1 MRVRGRPVATTVGII
16 TILIAA
22 SARMGGAQ
30 TGSVTGTVVE
40 AANRRPIVAAQ
51 VYIKGT
57 SLATQAGEGGRF
69 TLANIPAGL
78 HIVGVRQLGFAANE
92 KPVTIVAGRRDT
104 VDFVLAQQAIS
115 LNEVVVTGTATA
127 TEVRK
132 VGNSVASV
140 NVAELT
146 ASSPIL
152 SVDQLLKGR
161 TAGVMMNIS
170 QSAVGASGQIKI
182 RGTKSISLPSDPAL
196 YIDGVKVNN
205 ADDRGISIGGPG
217 INRMMDINPAD
228 IDHIEV
234 VRGAAAATL
243 YGTQG
248 SQGVIQIFTKRGRTG
263 APEWTYEA
271 EGGFERA
278 PTDRFPGRLWT
289 QFTGPTGFRARD
301 PKEIVGNGRYERYL
315 AQLSGGGEAVTYFTS
330 LSFQGQEASIA
341 PDANWNHLLGWRA
354 NLNAVLTPTLS
365 LAARTGFTFNKLRIN
380 DTDNALHGLYSQV
393 VAGLPYTAD
402 STRPWGERFGNFY
415 ANQTV
420 ENIQHVLRNTTGL
433 TADWRPRGNL
443 THSATLGIDWFDDEF
458 QKYFPYAYQGSG
470 NKLGAKTN
478 ATRSFREVTFDYKA
492 SLANTLA
499 SWVTSELSAGAQGD
513 FQTQNRVTGQGTDF
527 PAPGVR
533 TVSSAATRTASEDR
547 LETTNAGLFLQET
560 FGLWDKLFV
569 TGAVRVDGNSAFG
582 NDFKYQTYPKASVAY
597 SISDES
603 FWPTSAVPTMKL
615 RAAYGISGQAPA
627 QFAAD
632 RTYSPISA
640 QNGQPAVTP
649 NNLGDPNLGPETSSE
664 LELGLDA
671 GFLGDR
677 IGVEFTGYFQTTNDA
692 LIRKPGPPSLGFLN
706 TQLTNIGQT
715 KSHGIELGINAL
727 LLRRR
732 NMEWG
737 SRLNLATFTSEITD
751 LGGVAPFFV
760 NDAFIK
766 QGFPVNGVWRVPLK
780 SWDPAT
786 RRHTALTSPDDRVF
800 SGTLDPKY
808 FGSISTNYRLGSVML
823 TAMADF
829 AGGNKKI
836 DFSHYWDTRVRS
848 GDHYLSLV
856 EKPTGKTTPAADS
869 LVDYVNV
876 IGSTVFVEKADFI
889 SLSEMALT
897 YSIPNSW
904 IRATGFRGASVRL
917 SGRNLHL
924 WTKFP
929 GVDPRLSYRGNVPVG
944 GGSDFDSTP
953 VSRVFL
959 ITIRGSR

>member
-1 MRVRGRPVATTVGII
+1 MRVRRRTVSTAVGIVATLV
-16 TILIAA
+16 A
-22 SARMGGAQ
+22 SSAGVAGAQ

-40 AANRRPIVAAQ
+40 GADRRPVVGAQ
-51 VYIKGT
+51 IFVKGT
-57 SLATQAGEGGRF
+57 GLATQAGEGGRF
-69 TLANIPAGL
+69 TLASIPPGP
-78 HIVGVRQLGFAANE
+78 HTVGVRQLGFAATE

-104 VDFVLAQQAIS
+104 LDFVLIQQAIS
-115 LNEVVVTGTATA
+115 LHEVVVTGTAAA

-132 VGNSVASV
+132 IGNSVASV
-140 NVAELT
+140 NVSDLT
-146 ASSPIL
+146 EKSPIL

-161 TAGVMMNIS
+161 TAGVLMNIS
-170 QSAVGASGQIKI
+170 QSAVGSSGQIKI

-217 INRMMDINPAD
+217 INRISDINPAD
-228 IDHIEV
+228 IDRIEV

-248 SQGVIQIFTKRGRTG
+248 SNGVIQIFTKRGRTG
-263 APEWTYEA
+263 APEWAYEA

-289 QFTGPTGFRARD
+289 QFTGPTGFRAHD

-315 AQLSGGGEAVTYFTS
+315 AQVSGGGEAVTYFTS
-330 LSFQGQEASIA
+330 LSYQGQNASIA
-341 PDANWNHLLGWRA
+341 PDANWGHLLGWRT
-354 NLNAVLTPTLS
+354 NLNAVLTPKLS

-402 STRPWGERFGNFY
+402 PTRKWGERFGNFY

-433 TADWRPRGNL
+433 TSDWRPRPNL
-443 THSATLGIDWFDDEF
+443 TQQTTLGIDWFDDEF

-492 SLANTLA
+492 SLSNTLA
-499 SWVTSELSAGAQGD
+499 AWVTSELSAGAQGD
-513 FQTQNRVTGQGTDF
+513 FQTQNRVTGSGTDF

-533 TVSSAATRTASEDR
+533 TVSSAATRTATEDR
-547 LETTNAGLFLQET
+547 LETTNAGLFIQET
-560 FGLWDKLFV
+560 FGLWDKVFV
-569 TGAVRVDGNSAFG
+569 TGGLRVDGNSAFG

-597 SISDES
+597 SLSDES
-603 FWPTSAVPTMKL
+603 FWPTTIVPTMKL
-615 RAAYGISGQAPA
+615 RVAYGTSGQAPS

-632 RTYSPISA
+632 RTYTPVSA

-664 LELGLDA
+664 IELGFDA
-671 GFLGDR
+671 GILGDR
-677 IGVEFTGYFQTTNDA
+677 LGIEFTSYFQTTNDA
-692 LIRKPGPPSLGFLN
+692 LIRKPEPPSLGFLN

-727 LLRRR
+727 LYRRR
-732 NMEWG
+732 NMELS
-737 SRLNLATFTSEITD
+737 SRVNLATFTSEITD
-751 LGGVAPFFV
+751 MGGIAPFLV
-760 NDAFIK
+760 NDARIVE
-766 QGFPVNGVWRVPLK
+766 GYPVNGLWRIPLLK
-780 SWDPAT
+780 WDPVT
-786 RRHTALTSPDDRVF
+786 RRHTAGIDRVYA
-800 SGTLDPKY
+800 GTLDPKW
-808 FGSISTNYRLGSVML
+808 FGSISTNYRLGPLTL
-823 TAMADF
+823 TAMADY

-848 GDHYLSLV
+848 GDHYLSLI
-856 EKPTGKTTPAADS
+856 EKPSGKATPAADS

-876 IGSTVFVEKADFI
+876 IGSTVFVEDADYL

-897 YSIPNSW
+897 YSVPDGW
-904 IRATGFRGASVRL
+904 IRSTGFRRASVRL
-917 SGRNLHL
+917 SGRNLHM

-953 VSRVFL
+953 VPRVFL
-959 ITIRGSR
+959 LTVRASR

>member
-1 MRVRGRPVATTVGII
+1 MILTATM
-16 TILIAA
+16 LIALS
-22 SARMGGAQ
+22 SAPALAQ
-30 TGSVTGTVVE
+30 TGSVTGRVVE
-40 AANRRPIVAAQ
+40 ANSRRPIAGAQ
-51 VYIKGT
+51 VFVKGS
-57 SLATQAGEGGRF
+57 SLATQAGEDGRF
-69 TLANIPAGL
+69 TIANIPVGARVL
-78 HIVGVRQLGFAANE
+78 GVRQLGFAATE
-92 KPVTIVAGRRDT
+92 KPVTIAAGRRDT
-104 VDFVLAQQAIS
+104 VDFALTEQAIS
-115 LNEVVVTGTATA
+115 LHEVVVTGTATA

-132 VGNSVASV
+132 VGNSVASM
-140 NVAELT
+140 NVTELT
-146 ASSPIL
+146 ETSPIL

-205 ADDRGISIGGPG
+205 ADDRGINIGGPG
-217 INRMMDINPAD
+217 INRMADINPAD
-228 IDHIEV
+228 IDRIEV

-248 SQGVIQIFTKRGRTG
+248 SNGVIQIFTKRGRTG
-263 APEWTYEA
+263 APEWLYEV

-289 QFTGPTGFRARD
+289 QFTGPTGYRAHD

-315 AQLSGGGEAVTYFTS
+315 AQVSGGGEAVTYFTS
-330 LSFQGQEASIA
+330 LSYQGQEASIA
-341 PDANWNHLLGWRA
+341 PEANWNHLLGWRL
-354 NLNAVLTPTLS
+354 NLNAVLNPKLS
-365 LAARTGFTFNKLRIN
+365 LAARSAFTFNKLRIN

-393 VAGLPYTAD
+393 VAGLPYTATED
-402 STRPWGERFGNFY
+402 RKWGERFGNFY

-420 ENIQHVLRNTTGL
+420 ENLQHVLRNTTGL
-433 TADWRPRGNL
+433 TGDWRQRPNL
-443 THSATLGIDWFDDEF
+443 AHQMTLGIDWFDDEF

-470 NKLGAKTN
+470 NKLGSKTN

-492 SLANTLA
+492 SLSNTLA
-499 SWVTSELSAGAQGD
+499 SWVTSELAVGAQGD
-513 FQTQNRVTGQGTDF
+513 FQTQNRVTGTGTDF

-533 TVSSAATRTASEDR
+533 TVSSASTRTAAEER
-547 LETTNAGLFLQET
+547 VETTNAGLFVQET

-569 TGAVRVDGNSAFG
+569 TAALRVDGNSAFG
-582 NDFKYQTYPKASVAY
+582 NEFEYQTYPKASLAY

-603 FWPTSAVPTMKL
+603 FWPSAVVPTMKL
-615 RAAYGISGQAPA
+615 RVAYGTSGQAPA

-632 RTYSPISA
+632 RTYSPVSA

-664 LELGLDA
+664 LELGFDA

-677 IGVEFTGYFQTTNDA
+677 LGVEFTAYYQTTNDA
-692 LIRKPGPPSLGFLN
+692 LIRKPEPPSLGFLN
-706 TQLTNIGQT
+706 SQLTNIGQT
-715 KSHGIELGINAL
+715 KSRGIEAALNAL
-727 LLRRR
+727 LLRRA

-737 SRLNLATFTSEITD
+737 ARLNLATFSSEVTD
-751 LGGVAPFFV
+751 MGGIAPFFV
-760 NDAFIK
+760 NDARIVE
-766 QGFPVNGVWRVPLK
+766 GSPVNAIWRVPLQG
-780 SWDPAT
+780 WDPVT
-786 RRHTALTSPDDRVF
+786 RRHTALTSPEDRVF
-800 SGTLDPKY
+800 AGTLDPKW
-808 FGSISTNYRLGSVML
+808 FGSISTNYRFGRFVL
-823 TAMADF
+823 TGMADF

-848 GDHYLSLV
+848 GDHYLSLI
-856 EKPTGKTTPAADS
+856 EKPSGKATPAADS

-876 IGSTVFVEKADFI
+876 IGSTVFVEPADFI
-889 SLSEMALT
+889 ALSELAMT
-897 YSIPNSW
+897 YNIPDGW
-904 IRATGFRGASVRL
+904 VRGTGFRGASLRL
-917 SGRNLHL
+917 SGRNLRL

-959 ITIRGSR
+959 MTVRASR

>member
-1 MRVRGRPVATTVGII
+1 MHFHRCSLSLAAGLVAALT
-16 TILIAA
+16 LSPPHDA
-22 SARMGGAQ
+22 GAQ
-30 TGSVTGTVVE
+30 TGSITGTVVE
-40 AANRRPIVAAQ
+40 AANRRPVVGAQ
-51 VYIKGT
+51 VFIKGT
-57 SLATQAGEGGRF
+57 GLATQAGEGGRF
-69 TLANIPAGL
+69 TLANIPAGAR
-78 HIVGVRQLGFAANE
+78 IVGVRQIGFAAVE

-104 VDFVLAQQAIS
+104 VDFTLVQQAIS

-132 VGNSVASV
+132 IGNSVASL

-146 ASSPIL
+146 EKSSIA

-161 TAGVMMNIS
+161 SAGVMVNTS
-170 QSAVGASGQIKI
+170 QSAVGSSQQIKI

-205 ADDRGISIGGPG
+205 TDDRGINIGGPG
-217 INRMMDINPAD
+217 INRLSDINPAD
-228 IDHIEV
+228 IDRIEV

-248 SQGVIQIFTKRGRTG
+248 SNGVIQVFTKKGRTG
-263 APEWTYEA
+263 APEWAYEA

-289 QFTGPTGFRARD
+289 QFTGPTGYRAHD
-301 PKEIVGNGRYERYL
+301 PKEIVENGRYERYL
-315 AQLSGGGEAVTYFTS
+315 GQVSGGGDAVTYFTS
-330 LSFQGQEASIA
+330 LSYSGQEASIA
-341 PDANWNHLLGWRA
+341 PSANWNHVLGWRS
-354 NLNAVLTPTLS
+354 NLNMVLSPKLS

-393 VAGLPYTAD
+393 VAGLPYSAD
-402 STRPWGERFGNFY
+402 PTRKWGERFGNFY

-443 THSATLGIDWFDDEF
+443 THQATLGIDWFDDEF

-499 SWVTSELSAGAQGD
+499 PWVTSELSVGAQGD
-513 FQTQNRVTGQGTDF
+513 FQTQNRVTGTGTDF

-533 TVSSAATRTASEDR
+533 TVSSASTRTASEDR
-547 LETTNAGLFLQET
+547 LETTNAGLFAQET
-560 FGLWDKLFV
+560 FGLWDRVFV
-569 TGAVRVDGNSAFG
+569 TGGLRVDGNSAFG

-597 SISDES
+597 SISDEG
-603 FWPTSAVPTMKL
+603 FWPTRIVPTMKL
-615 RAAYGISGQAPA
+615 RVAYGTSGQAPS

-632 RTYSPISA
+632 RTYTPTSA

-664 LELGLDA
+664 LEFGLDA

-677 IGVEFTGYFQTTNDA
+677 LGVEFTGYFQTTNDA

-715 KSHGIELGINAL
+715 QSHGIELGINAL
-727 LLRRR
+727 LLRRS
-732 NMEWG
+732 NMEWS
-737 SRLNLATFTSEITD
+737 SRVNLATFSSEITD
-751 LGGVAPFFV
+751 MGGVAPFLV
-760 NDAFIK
+760 NDARIVE
-766 QGFPVNGVWRVPLK
+766 GYPVNGLWRIPLQ
-780 SWDPAT
+780 SWDPVT
-786 RRHTALTSPDDRVF
+786 RRHTAATDRVF
-800 SGTLDPKY
+800 AGTLDPEW
-808 FGSISTNYRLGSVML
+808 FGSVSTNYRLGNVTL

-848 GDHYLSLV
+848 GDHYLSLI
-856 EKPTGKTTPAADS
+856 EKPSGKSTPAADS
-869 LVDYVNV
+869 LVDYVNA
-876 IGSTVFVEKADFI
+876 IGSTVFVEPADFL
-889 SLSEMALT
+889 SLGELALS
-897 YSIPNSW
+897 YSIPDSW
-904 IRATGFRGASVRL
+904 IRSTGFRRASVRL
-917 SGRNLHL
+917 SGRNLRL

-929 GVDPRLSYRGNVPVG
+929 GVDPRLSYRGNVSVG

-953 VSRVFL
+953 VPRVFL
-959 ITIRGSR
+959 VTVRAAR

>member
-1 MRVRGRPVATTVGII
+1 MGVHRRTVSMAVGII
-16 TILIAA
+16 AVLAVA
-22 SARMGGAQ
+22 SPHVAGAQ
-30 TGSVTGTVVE
+30 TGSVAGTVVE
-40 AANRRPIVAAQ
+40 GTTRRPIVGAQ
-51 VYIKGT
+51 IVVKGT
-57 SLATQAGEGGRF
+57 ALVTQAGEGGRF
-69 TLANIPAGL
+69 TLASIPPGP
-78 HIVGVRQLGFAANE
+78 HTIGVRQIGFAAAE

-104 VDFVLAQQAIS
+104 LDFVLVEQAIS
-115 LNEVVVTGTATA
+115 LHEVVVTGTAAA

-132 VGNSVASV
+132 VGNSLATV

-146 ASSPIL
+146 EKSPIL

-170 QSAVGASGQIKI
+170 QSAVGSSGQIKI

-217 INRMMDINPAD
+217 INRMSDINPAD
-228 IDHIEV
+228 IDRIEV

-248 SQGVIQIFTKRGRTG
+248 SNGVIQIFTKKGRTG
-263 APEWTYEA
+263 APEWAYEA
-271 EGGFERA
+271 EGGFERT

-289 QFTGPTGFRARD
+289 QFTGPTGYRAHD
-301 PKEIVGNGRYERYL
+301 PKEIIGNGRYERYL
-315 AQLSGGGEAVTYFTS
+315 AQVSGGGEAVTYFTS
-330 LSFQGQEASIA
+330 LSYSGQNASIA
-341 PDANWNHLLGWRA
+341 PDANWGHLLGWRA
-354 NLNAVLTPTLS
+354 NLNAVLTPKLS

-402 STRPWGERFGNFY
+402 PTRKWGERFGNFY

-433 TADWRPRGNL
+433 TADWRPRGNI

-492 SLANTLA
+492 SLSNTLA

-513 FQTQNRVTGQGTDF
+513 FQTQNRVTGTGTDF

-533 TVSSAATRTASEDR
+533 TVSSAATRGASEDR

-560 FGLWDKLFV
+560 FGLWDKVFV
-569 TGAVRVDGNSAFG
+569 TGGLRIDGNSAFG

-597 SISDES
+597 SISDEK
-603 FWPTSAVPTMKL
+603 FWPAEYLPTMKL
-615 RAAYGISGQAPA
+615 RAAYGTSGQAPS

-632 RTYSPISA
+632 RTYTPTSA

-664 LELGLDA
+664 IELGFDA
-671 GFLGDR
+671 GILGDR
-677 IGVEFTGYFQTTNDA
+677 LGIEFTSFFQTTNDA
-692 LIRKPGPPSLGFLN
+692 LIRKPEPPSLGFLN

-715 KSHGIELGINAL
+715 KSHGIELGLNAL
-727 LLRRR
+727 LLRRQ
-732 NMEWG
+732 NMEWS
-737 SRLNLATFTSEITD
+737 SRVNLATFTSEITD
-751 LGGVAPFFV
+751 MGGIAPFLV
-760 NDAFIK
+760 NDARIVE
-766 QGFPVNGVWRVPLK
+766 GYPVNGLWVIPLE
-780 SWDPAT
+780 SWNPTT
-786 RRHTALTSPDDRVF
+786 RRHTAAIDRVYN
-800 SGTLDPKY
+800 GTLDPKY
-808 FGSISTNYRLGSVML
+808 FGSLSTNYRLGRLTL

-829 AGGNKKI
+829 AGGNKKL

-848 GDHYLSLV
+848 GDHYLSLI
-856 EKPTGKTTPAADS
+856 EKPSGKATPAADS

-876 IGSTVFVEKADFI
+876 IGSTVFPEKADFL
-889 SLSEMALT
+889 SLSELALS
-897 YSIPNSW
+897 YSIPDSW
-904 IRATGFRGASVRL
+904 IRSTGFRRASLRL
-917 SGRNLHL
+917 SGRNLKM
-924 WTKFP
+924 WTKYP

-953 VSRVFL
+953 VPRVFL
-959 ITIRGSR
+959 FTVRAAR